1 MKEDDEG
8 DEGDD
13 DEDDDGDDDEDVDD
27 DDGSGGDGG
36 GDGGSDD
43 DDDGD
48 DNDDDDDDD
57 DENPGILRTPLRR
70 GLGAICIVSLS
81 IIYIKNNKRNKIH
94 IHLYISK
101 YIQYVH
107 IYTRGKV

>member
-1 MKEDDEG
+1 MKED

-43 DDDGD
+43 DDD
-48 DNDDDDDDD
+48 
-57 DENPGILRTPLRR
+57 ENPGILRTPLRR

-81 IIYIKNNKRNKIH
+81 IIYIKIIKRI
-94 IHLYISK
+94 K
-101 YIQYVH
+101 YIY
-107 IYTRGKV
+107 IYI